1 MLVWSR
7 NLQINSTVSRQRW
20 ATTRMAPSNNSS
32 LRARM
37 GRILEQGFSALD
49 IAEPLPSYERQRSA
63 EAARRFMR
71 EHELLVMG
79 VRTDACISG
88 YVHFA
93 ELTDDTCEDHAH
105 PFTDENVV
113 EDSASLPEVITA
125 LETQEYCFVSVLG
138 SVGAVITR
146 YDIDKP
152 PVRMWLFGIVT
163 IMDMYITRK
172 IDDVFPEGSWQEQLA
187 PARLQKAINLRDERM
202 RRHQRSRLV
211 DCLQLTDKARIL
223 MQDPGMME
231 ELNFTSKRDGE
242 RAIKA
247 FESLRNNLAH
257 VQSVVAYDWETVV
270 ALAKRHKITLS
281 RI

>member
-1 MLVWSR
+1 MARR
-7 NLQINSTVSRQRW
+7 NS
-20 ATTRMAPSNNSS
+20 SS

-63 EAARRFMR
+63 ETTRRFIR
-71 EHELLVMG
+71 EHDLLVMG

-88 YVHFA
+88 YVHFSA
-93 ELTDDTCEDHAH
+93 LTDGTCEDHAH
-105 PFTDENVV
+105 AFTDENCV
-113 EDSASLPEVITA
+113 EDSASLSDVIKA
-125 LETQEYCFVSVLG
+125 LADQEYCFVSVLG
-138 SVGAVITR
+138 SVGAVMTR
-146 YDIDKP
+146 SDIDKP

-172 IDDVFPEGSWQEQLA
+172 LDDAFPNGSWQDKLA
-187 PARLQKAINLRDERM
+187 PPRLQKAVELRDERL
-202 RRHQRSRLV
+202 RRNQRARLV
-211 DCLQLTDKARIL
+211 DCLQLTDKARVL
-223 MQDPGMME
+223 MQDPAMMH

-257 VQSVVAYDWETVV
+257 VQSIVSYDWATIV
-270 ALAKRHKITLS
+270 ALAERDEKLLS

>member
-1 MLVWSR
+1 
-7 NLQINSTVSRQRW
+7 
-20 ATTRMAPSNNSS
+20 MAPSNNSS

-93 ELTDDTCEDHAH
+93 ELTDDTCEDHEH

-211 DCLQLTDKARIL
+211 DCLQLSDKARIL